1 MRRHYFWR
9 SLFMFLLVL
18 FIAEKVLDFSIHI
31 TKAAIP
37 VLLIVWGVSILS
49 RNSRH
54 RNRYRDDGNWQS
66 YDNYRGDYNYNNNNN
81 NNNNNNSYNSDVNK
95 YHNNSGYKQS
105 GQNQYEGNYNDS
117 RQGNN
122 NNYNNNNYNN
132 SNNNSNNNNNYNNSN
147 YNNQNSGYNDNGYFG
162 SYKKN
167 VIFSSG
173 DIIANGRERKYDIIF
188 GDGKIDLSR
197 LPMPVENRSM
207 KVDVIFSNG
216 VIRIN
221 EDIPAVIRGKSV
233 FSNVRMP
240 DNSSV
245 SFGETTYVTRSFR
258 EGAPHYYIVIDTVFG
273 NAELFSV
280 KRN

>member
-37 VLLIVWGVSILS
+37 ILLIVWGVSILS

-54 RNRYRDDGNWQS
+54 RDRYRDNENWQS
-66 YDNYRGDYNYNNNNN
+66 YDNNRGDYRENYNYNNS
-81 NNNNNNSYNSDVNK
+81 NNSYNSDVNK
-95 YHNNSGYKQS
+95 YHNNSGYKQN

-117 RQGNN
+117 RQNN
-122 NNYNNNNYNN
+122 NNNNNNSNNNNYNN
-132 SNNNSNNNNNYNNSN
+132 SS

-173 DIIANGRERKYDIIF
+173 DIMANGRERKYDIIF

-207 KVDVIFSNG
+207 KIDVIFSNG

-273 NAELFSV
+273 NAELFSL